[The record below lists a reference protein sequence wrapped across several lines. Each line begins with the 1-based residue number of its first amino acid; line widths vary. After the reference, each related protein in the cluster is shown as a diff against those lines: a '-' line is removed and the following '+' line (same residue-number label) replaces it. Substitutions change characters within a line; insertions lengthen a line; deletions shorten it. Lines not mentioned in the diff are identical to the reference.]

1 MNFTAHH
8 GLLIE
13 VVEPLEEFCCFMV
26 LTDLDE
32 LDAKLNV
39 GLSSATRRRTQL
51 TYMANGCTRFVQ
63 LLSYVGDDI
72 LYLFRVICSPHVI
85 EHRLILSKLCD
96 SLGTPSVMTRQLV
109 FLPLPFS

>member
-1 MNFTAHH
+1 MNFTALQV
-8 GLLIE
+8 GLKL
-13 VVEPLEEFCCFMV
+13 VEPLEEFCCLTV

-39 GLSSATRRRTQL
+39 GLRSATKRLTQL

-72 LYLFRVICSPHVI
+72 FYLFRVICSPHVI

-96 SLGTPSVMTRQLV
+96 SPGIPSVMTRQLV
-109 FLPLPFS
+109 FLPLPFL